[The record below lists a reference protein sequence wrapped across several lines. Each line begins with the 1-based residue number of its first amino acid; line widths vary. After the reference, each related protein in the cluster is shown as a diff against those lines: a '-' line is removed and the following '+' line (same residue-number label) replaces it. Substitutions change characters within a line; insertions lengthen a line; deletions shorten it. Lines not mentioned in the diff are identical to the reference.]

1 MTILKSQSYIA
12 TKTRFA
18 LTSAAVPKLQRGQM
32 TKVYD
37 SLVPFPTER
46 GLEELAE
53 RCTAL
58 EYEGTYKKPIPS
70 KAAPI
75 FLRKS
80 ILYHLKRMKE
90 RGIIRQA

>member
-1 MTILKSQSYIA
+1 
-12 TKTRFA
+12 
-18 LTSAAVPKLQRGQM
+18 M

-46 GLEELAE
+46 RLEELAE
-53 RCTAL
+53 RCTGQ
-58 EYEGTYKKPIPS
+58 EYERTYKKPIPP
-70 KAAPI
+70 KEAPI

-90 RGIIRQA
+90 RGIISEA

>member
-1 MTILKSQSYIA
+1 
-12 TKTRFA
+12 
-18 LTSAAVPKLQRGQM
+18 M

-46 GLEELAE
+46 RLEEVAE
-53 RCTAL
+53 RCTAQ
-58 EYEGTYKKPIPS
+58 EYERTYKKPIPP
-70 KAAPI
+70 KEAPI

-90 RGIIRQA
+90 GEIISEA